1 MKDIASQ
8 RNITSEK
15 LSLIIDG
22 KCSNKNTLIDNFSSL
37 KSSNESSITFFSD
50 RKLIDDLKHTKAKVV
65 ILKQEDASL
74 RKGEWI
80 IVDDPYLAFS
90 KVANF
95 FLENDI
101 FKASVDVN
109 VSLGLNTN
117 ISSDCYI
124 GPFNSIGNNSKICSK
139 VFIAS
144 NVSIGNNV
152 IIHEGSKLHPNVTIG
167 NDVVIGKNCEIFSS
181 ASIGTDGFGYAQDSN
196 HIWNKVPQIG
206 SVVIKDNVD
215 IGSNTTIDR
224 GTIDNTIINSGVK
237 IDNQVQVGHNC
248 FIDENTIIAGC
259 VGIAGSTKIGKNCK
273 IGGAAMILG
282 HLEINDN
289 ITISPGT
296 MITKSL
302 NKSNNKYTAI
312 MPFMEHKDWLK
323 MATKLKQKGN
333 QDDG

>member
-1 MKDIASQ
+1 MKDISFEE
-8 RNITSEK
+8 NFTSEK
-15 LSLIIDG
+15 LSILIDG
-22 KCSNKNTLIDNFSSL
+22 KCSNKNALINNFSSL

-50 RKLIDDLKHTKAKVV
+50 GKLIDDLKQTKAKVV
-65 ILKQEDASL
+65 ILKQEDVQL
-74 RKGEWI
+74 RKGDWI
-80 IVDDPYLAFS
+80 VVKDPYLAFS

-95 FLENDI
+95 FLKNNI

-109 VSLGLNTN
+109 LNLGLNTD
-117 ISSDCYI
+117 ISPDCYI
-124 GPFNSIGNNSKICSK
+124 GPFNSIGNNSKICRK
-139 VFIAS
+139 VSIAS
-144 NVSIGNNV
+144 NISIGNNV

-167 NDVVIGKNCEIFSS
+167 NDVIIGKNCEIFSN
-181 ASIGTDGFGYAQDSN
+181 ASIGTDGFGYAQDSDN
-196 HIWNKVPQIG
+196 VWNKIPQIG
-206 SVVIKDNVD
+206 SVIIKDNVD

-312 MPFMEHKDWLK
+312 MPFMEHKEWLK
-323 MATKLKQKGN
+323 MATKLKQKGK
-333 QDDG
+333 

>member
-1 MKDIASQ
+1 MKG
-8 RNITSEK
+8 ITSEK
-15 LSLIIDG
+15 LSLIING
-22 KCSNKNTLIDNFSSL
+22 KCSNKDVVIDNFSSL
-37 KSSNESSITFFSD
+37 KSSNKSSIAFFSD
-50 RKLIDDLKHTKAKVV
+50 RKLIDDLKNTKAKVV
-65 ILKQEDASL
+65 ILKQEDAAL

-80 IVDDPYLAFS
+80 VVDDPYLAFS

-95 FLENDI
+95 FLKKKSFKPTINKNVNLGTDTDI
-101 FKASVDVN
+101 
-109 VSLGLNTN
+109 SLD
-117 ISSDCYI
+117 SYI
-124 GPFNSIGNNSKICSK
+124 GPFNSIGNKTIISKH
-139 VFIAS
+139 VFISS
-144 NVSIGNNV
+144 NISIGNNV
-152 IIHEGSKLHPNVTIG
+152 TIGEGSKLHPNVTIG
-167 NDVVIGKNCEIFSS
+167 DDVVIGENCEIFSN

-196 HIWNKVPQIG
+196 DVWNKIPQIG
-206 SVVIKDNVD
+206 SVIIHDNVD

-224 GTIDNTIINSGVK
+224 GAIDNTIISSGVK

-282 HLEINDN
+282 HLKINDN

-312 MPFMEHKDWLK
+312 MPFMEHKEWLK
-323 MATKLKQKGN
+323 LATKLREKEK
-333 QDDG
+333 